1 VVTRPPGCSHREHRH
16 PNDFGL
22 DPVSSDAL
30 AGGDP
35 ITNARIVRSVLD
47 GEPGARRTAVLL
59 NAAAGLVVAEV
70 TSDLRE
76 AATLAANAIDSGRAR
91 QTLERWVIASNAE
104 EDEGT

>member
-1 VVTRPPGCSHREHRH
+1 VVSVRQGVLIESTVT

-22 DPVSSDAL
+22 DPVPCEAL

-35 ITNARIVRSVLD
+35 MTNARIARSVLD
-47 GEPGARRTAVLL
+47 GEPGARRTAVVL

-91 QTLERWVIASNAE
+91 QTLDRWVVASNAE
-104 EDEGT
+104 GE